1 MPPGKEE
8 QLSDVDL
15 DQKIAERS
23 RAIALNQND
32 AKAYRDRGLLLAR
45 KREYD
50 LALSDL
56 NKALLLNR
64 NDAHAFG
71 LRGLVWEKKNDSKC
85 ALADLEKA
93 IQLDPTNAAIYHSH
107 RENMPINGRWI
118 SLRKKW
124 QKLKAVPPPLPA
136 CANGY
141 SISRQSKDLS
151 KSLKNCL
158 TTWQA
163 GLT

>member
-1 MPPGKEE
+1 MLPGNEG
-8 QLSDVDL
+8 QLSDIDL

-50 LALSDL
+50 LAMSDL
-56 NKALLLNR
+56 NKALALGP

-93 IQLDPTNAAIYHSH
+93 IQLDPANAAIYRSH
-107 RENMPINGRWI
+107 KENNRTAAG
-118 SLRKKW
+118 
-124 QKLKAVPPPLPA
+124 
-136 CANGY
+136 
-141 SISRQSKDLS
+141 QSARGTS
-151 KSLKNCL
+151 EA
-158 TTWQA
+158 T
-163 GLT
+163 